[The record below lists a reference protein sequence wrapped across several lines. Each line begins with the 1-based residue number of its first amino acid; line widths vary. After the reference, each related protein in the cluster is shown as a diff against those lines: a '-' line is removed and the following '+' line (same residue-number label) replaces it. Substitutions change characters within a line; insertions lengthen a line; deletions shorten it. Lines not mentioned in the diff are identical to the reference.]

1 MENEHFFKL
10 CLNFIVSRTKP
21 CYHIRMGKYVVF
33 QGGTL
38 VLRDVGTQER
48 PPAPFKLIKE
58 RWRCEG
64 YHYGSLQPYLQEQDV
79 RDIVPRW
86 QPLNLKMQEMR
97 EPHDYQVAAL
107 AAWDR
112 AGRRG
117 SIVLPTG
124 AGKTF
129 VAIQAV
135 NRVNRSTV
143 VVAPTIDL
151 LHQWYARLVNA
162 FACDVGVY
170 YSGEKKVLP
179 LTVTTYHSAGDLM
192 ADYGNAFKLII
203 FDEVHH
209 LPAPSWGEAALMAP
223 APFRLGL
230 TATYPEE
237 HEQANGRWRVDDLI
251 GPIVYTKRIEELVG
265 QQLAHYRTQRLRID
279 LSAEER
285 ARYDADYAIYMGFVR
300 SRQLQRSHGASW
312 LMELMR
318 LSAID
323 TQARRALLARQR
335 LLQLLG
341 SCEGKFTALDALL
354 REYAT
359 ERVLVFTEHNAMV
372 YDIACRHLI
381 PAITHETHAAERKHI
396 LDGFQDGRYRVIVT
410 SKVLNEGVDGP
421 EAKVAIVLG
430 GTSGAREY
438 IQRLGRVLRK
448 IENRQAVLF
457 EVLARK
463 TIEEGKSQRRRI
475 QQEAE

>member
-1 MENEHFFKL
+1 
-10 CLNFIVSRTKP
+10 
-21 CYHIRMGKYVVF
+21 MGKYVVF

-79 RDIVPRW
+79 RDSVPRW

-97 EPHDYQVAAL
+97 EPHDYQVAAM

-112 AGRRG
+112 AWRRG

-129 VAIQAV
+129 VAIQAI
-135 NRVNRSTV
+135 NHVNRSTV

-285 ARYDADYAIYMGFVR
+285 AHYDADYAIYMGFVR
-300 SRQLQRSHGASW
+300 SRQLQRSHGAGW

-318 LSAID
+318 LSAFD

-341 SCEGKFTALDALL
+341 RCEGKFTALNALL

-372 YDIACRHLI
+372 YDIACRHLV

-410 SKVLNEGVDGP
+410 SKVLNEGVDVP

-448 IENRQAVLF
+448 VENRQAVLF

-475 QQEAE
+475 QQEAD

>member
-1 MENEHFFKL
+1 
-10 CLNFIVSRTKP
+10 
-21 CYHIRMGKYVVF
+21 MGKYVVF

-38 VLRDVGTQER
+38 VLRDVSTEER
-48 PPAPFKLIKE
+48 PPAPFKLVKE

-64 YHYGSLQPYLQEQDV
+64 YHYGTLQPYLQEQDV

-86 QPLNLKMQEMR
+86 QPLNLGLQEMR
-97 EPHDYQVAAL
+97 EPHDYQVASL

-129 VAIQAV
+129 VAIHAIH
-135 NRVNRSTV
+135 RVNRSTV

-192 ADYGNAFKLII
+192 AECGNAFKLII

-237 HEQANGRWRVDDLI
+237 HEQTNGRWRVDDLV

-265 QQLAHYRTQRLRID
+265 QQLAHYRTQRLRVD
-279 LSAEER
+279 LTTEER
-285 ARYDADYAIYMGFVR
+285 VRYDADYAIYMGFVR
-300 SRQLQRSHGASW
+300 ARQLQRRHGAGW

-318 LSAID
+318 LSA
-323 TQARRALLARQR
+323 TEPQARRALLARQR
-335 LLQLLG
+335 ILQLLS
-341 SCEGKFTALDALL
+341 SCEGKYTALDALL

-372 YDIACRHLI
+372 YDVASRHLV

-396 LDGFQDGRYRVIVT
+396 LDGFQAGHYRVIVT
-410 SKVLNEGVDGP
+410 SKVLNEGVDVP
-421 EAKVAIVLG
+421 EAKIAIVLG
-430 GTSGAREY
+430 GGSSAREY
-438 IQRLGRVLRK
+438 MQRLGRVLRK
-448 IENRQAVLF
+448 VENRQAVLF
-457 EVLARK
+457 EVIARK
-463 TIEEGKSQRRRI
+463 TIEEGKAQRRRT
-475 QQEAE
+475 QEERE

>member
-1 MENEHFFKL
+1 
-10 CLNFIVSRTKP
+10 
-21 CYHIRMGKYVVF
+21 MGKYVVF

-129 VAIQAV
+129 VAIQAI

-192 ADYGNAFKLII
+192 TDYGNAFKLII

-300 SRQLQRSHGASW
+300 SRQLQRSHGAGW

-372 YDIACRHLI
+372 YDIACRHLV

-396 LDGFQDGRYRVIVT
+396 LDGFQEGRYRVIVT
-410 SKVLNEGVDGP
+410 SKVLNEGVDVP

-448 IENRQAVLF
+448 VENRQAVLF

>member
-1 MENEHFFKL
+1 MAGERGFDGLIGSCEVRKDKTFPIAIRT
-10 CLNFIVSRTKP
+10 NF
-21 CYHIRMGKYVVF
+21 CYHISMTKSVYY

-38 VLRDVGTQER
+38 VLRDVGEYER
-48 PPAPFKLIKE
+48 PPAPFRLVKE

-64 YHYGSLQPYLQEQDV
+64 YHYGSLQPYLQEQEV
-79 RDIVPRW
+79 RDTVPRW
-86 QPLNLKMQEMR
+86 QPLNLKIQETR

-107 AAWDR
+107 AAWDE

-129 VAIQAV
+129 VAIQAIS
-135 NRVNRSTV
+135 RVNRSVV

-151 LHQWYARLVNA
+151 LHQWYARLANA
-162 FACDVGVY
+162 FTAEVGVY

-192 ADYGNAFKLII
+192 AEYGNAFKLII

-237 HEQANGRWRVDDLI
+237 HEQANGRWRVDELI

-265 QQLAHYRTQRLRID
+265 QQLAIYRTQRVRIN
-279 LSAEER
+279 LSDEER

-300 SRQLQRSHGASW
+300 SRQLQRSHGPDW

-354 REYAT
+354 REYST
-359 ERVLVFTEHNAMV
+359 ERVLVFTEHNAIL
-372 YDIACRHLI
+372 YDVACRHLV
-381 PAITHETHAAERKHI
+381 PAINHETNA
-396 LDGFQDGRYRVIVT
+396 
-410 SKVLNEGVDGP
+410 N
-421 EAKVAIVLG
+421 
-430 GTSGAREY
+430 
-438 IQRLGRVLRK
+438 
-448 IENRQAVLF
+448 
-457 EVLARK
+457 
-463 TIEEGKSQRRRI
+463 
-475 QQEAE
+475 